1 MVKRNPRAAAPIADA
16 VLETLPAVEQV
27 EEVESLTD
35 LRRAWAAVWRAIH
48 RRQLSREEASLK
60 LYGLQVGTPIFNA
73 EEQARHNQ
81 DLERKVDRLA
91 QAVYEANGQ
100 RAIAHFAV
108 TPPAPGH
115 VDGDPAQPGDQK
127 HSHER
132 GFPHEN

>member
-1 MVKRNPRAAAPIADA
+1 MAKRNARAAAPISDA

-27 EEVESLTD
+27 EEIESLTD

-60 LYGLQVGTPIFNA
+60 LYGLQVGTPIFSA

-100 RAIAHFAV
+100 PMTLSHLECN
-108 TPPAPGH
+108 PAN
-115 VDGDPAQPGDQK
+115 DLQEQLADADLANEE
-127 HSHER
+127 ER
-132 GFPHEN
+132 VRG

>member
-1 MVKRNPRAAAPIADA
+1 MAKRNPRAAAPIADA

-27 EEVESLTD
+27 EEIESLTD

-100 RAIAHFAV
+100 QTVAHFAV
-108 TPPAPGH
+108 VPSEPAHMDGKPP
-115 VDGDPAQPGDQK
+115 QPGD
-127 HSHER
+127 HETQ
-132 GFPHEN
+132 P